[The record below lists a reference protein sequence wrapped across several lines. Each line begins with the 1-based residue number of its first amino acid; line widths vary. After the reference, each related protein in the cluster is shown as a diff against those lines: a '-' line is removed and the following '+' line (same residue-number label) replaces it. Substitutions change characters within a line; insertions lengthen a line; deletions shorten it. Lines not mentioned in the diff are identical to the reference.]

1 MNEILLPVKTR
12 ARVGG
17 SGASQLRREGQI
29 PAVVYGRGGTR
40 PLKVEYSSFLKVW
53 KHAGQSS
60 IVTIEEEGQGKTP
73 TLIQAIQRDP
83 RTDVFLHV
91 DFLELTRDHAI
102 TAPIPLN
109 FQGEPIGVRTEDGV
123 LDVHSHTVE
132 VKCLPADL
140 PHQIDVDI
148 ENLHAGDILHI
159 GGLPQLPGVEY
170 TSDPEVAVVSI
181 GQQKVR
187 TTVSEE
193 GEPEG
198 EAAEAGEGTA
208 AAEGESPEAG
218 EGSGES

>member
-1 MNEILLPVKTR
+1 MKEIHLPVQTR

-53 KHAGQSS
+53 KQAGQSS
-60 IVTIEEEGQGKTP
+60 IVTIEEEGKGKTA

-109 FQGEPIGVRTEDGV
+109 FLGEPVGVRTEDGV
-123 LDVHSHTVE
+123 LDVHSHSVE

-159 GGLPQLPGVEY
+159 GDLPQLPGVDY
-170 TSDPEVAVVSI
+170 TSDPEVAVVSV

-187 TTVSEE
+187 AASAE
-193 GEPEG
+193 EG
-198 EAAEAGEGTA
+198 EAAEEAGEAEEGGEPSEGEAAGEGD
-208 AAEGESPEAG
+208 
-218 EGSGES
+218 SGES

>member
-1 MNEILLPVKTR
+1 MKEIHLPVQTR

-17 SGASQLRREGQI
+17 SGASQLRREGQV

-40 PLKVEYSSFLKVW
+40 PIKVQYSSFLKVW
-53 KHAGQSS
+53 KEAGQSS
-60 IVTIEEEGQGKTP
+60 IVTIEEEGKGKTP

-109 FQGEPIGVRTEDGV
+109 FQGEPIGVRSEDGV
-123 LDVHSHTVE
+123 MDVHSHTVE

-148 ENLHAGDILHI
+148 ENLHAGDILHV
-159 GGLPQLPGVEY
+159 GELPQLSGVEY

-187 TTVSEE
+187 ATPAE
-193 GEPEG
+193 EG
-198 EAAEAGEGTA
+198 EAAASEEEAAAGEEPA
-208 AAEGESPEAG
+208 PGES
-218 EGSGES
+218 